1 MSPLRRLII
10 GALIVLFS
18 PLVTAQQT
26 AEEELTDAVPFHL
39 PRTRWSE
46 DWSVLN
52 LPGFSYDSFWRP
64 IKFIRL
70 DADGDHYLSIGGE
83 FRPTYEEYDPADRGL
98 TDIGTENVGLL
109 RMSAYTD
116 WHLGTRWRL
125 FGQLGAAFAGGRE
138 GGNKV
143 VDESHLNVW
152 QLFVDHEI
160 QLDSEKEFIVRLGR
174 QIVET
179 ANTFITAGEAN
190 NLRLYHQGLRVAVKM
205 SEFVPLDV
213 FFTESV
219 DYANGA
225 FEMSGNG
232 EYLWGGRVG
241 KRLKSPEIQLN
252 FLYLGWSLFDRN
264 FEQGAPGTYDE
275 TRHTLMLWV
284 NRPLTLERRFG
295 LDYYAAYQFGTY
307 EDRPGGSDIAA
318 LGAYGGFEY
327 AVSRGVR
334 TPIIGLKTSFFT
346 GDEDPSDNELN
357 TFYDPIFGSPYFSY
371 ARDVMPYNLVHFQPS
386 IGYRFSRDLRATLS
400 YDVLW
405 RESLGDGFYTNIN
418 TLGVRAGASEARF
431 IGTQAQIAGI
441 WQATRHINAQVH
453 LVRFW
458 AGDYIEEAGGTDQT
472 YFHVGLT
479 YLF

>member
-1 MSPLRRLII
+1 MRRLIL
-10 GALIVLFS
+10 GTLIVLFS
-18 PLVTAQQT
+18 PIATAQQA
-26 AEEELTDAVPFHL
+26 AEEEITDAVPFHL

-46 DWSVLN
+46 DWSVLEDAKHPYN
-52 LPGFSYDSFWRP
+52 DFWRP
-64 IKFIRL
+64 LKFIRL
-70 DADGDHYLSIGGE
+70 DGDGKKYFSIGGE
-83 FRPTYEEYDPADRGL
+83 VRPTIEQYDPADRGL
-98 TDIGTENVGLL
+98 TDIGTEDVGLL
-109 RMSAYTD
+109 RLAVHTD
-116 WHLGTRWRL
+116 WHLGSRWRL
-125 FGQLGAAFAGGRE
+125 FGQLGVALAGDRE

-152 QLFVDHEI
+152 QLFVDHNI
-160 QLDSEKEFIVRLGR
+160 QLDSEKTFIVRLGR

-190 NLRLYHQGLRVAVKM
+190 NLRLYHQGLRVAIKTP
-205 SEFVPLDV
+205 EFVPVDV

-232 EYLWGGRVG
+232 EYLWGGRAG
-241 KRLKSPEIQLN
+241 KRLKASEIQLN

-264 FEQGAPGTYDE
+264 FEQGAPEKYDE

-284 NRPLTLERRFG
+284 NRRLTLEKRLGF
-295 LDYYAAYQFGTY
+295 DYYLAYQLGTF
-307 EDRPGGSDIAA
+307 EDRPGGSDIDAFA
-318 LGAYGGFEY
+318 AYGSFEY
-327 AVSRGVR
+327 ALFHRVR
-334 TPIIGLKTSFFT
+334 TPILGLKTSFFT

-357 TFYDPIFGSPYFSY
+357 TFYDPVFGSPYFSW
-371 ARDVMPYNLVHFQPS
+371 ARDVMPYNLIHLQPS
-386 IGYRFSRDLRATLS
+386 IGYRFSRDLRTTLS

-405 RESLGDGFYTNIN
+405 RESVGDGFYTDIN
-418 TLGVRAGASEARF
+418 TLGVRAGASNARF

-441 WQATRHINAQVH
+441 WQATRHINVQVH

-458 AGDYIEEAGGTDQT
+458 TGDYIEEAGGTDQN
-472 YFHVGLT
+472 YLHIGIT